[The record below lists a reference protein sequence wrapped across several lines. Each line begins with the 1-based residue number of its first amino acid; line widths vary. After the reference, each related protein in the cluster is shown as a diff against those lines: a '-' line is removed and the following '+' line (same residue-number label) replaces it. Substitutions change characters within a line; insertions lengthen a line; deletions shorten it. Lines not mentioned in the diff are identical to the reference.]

1 MSGTV
6 LETGDATVNHTGY
19 NLLLY
24 GAFCDM
30 DKVST
35 NKYMYNYSGECSK
48 HSLKTFF
55 FFLERCTFEKIQ
67 RQLLLWSLKIFQ
79 YNLTDWKAALKRRWP
94 LATTRA
100 TSYILC
106 AGVNCDSRAS
116 SWGLIYVKTSRDLVP
131 WSLKGYDCLQI
142 VLMIN
147 SRLWTVQ
154 QRGVSILVQMEHDEW
169 RRRGLLP

>member
-55 FFLERCTFEKIQ
+55 FFFFRKMYIRKDSETIALMEFENI
-67 RQLLLWSLKIFQ
+67 S
-79 YNLTDWKAALKRRWP
+79 
-94 LATTRA
+94 
-100 TSYILC
+100 
-106 AGVNCDSRAS
+106 V
-116 SWGLIYVKTSRDLVP
+116 
-131 WSLKGYDCLQI
+131 
-142 VLMIN
+142 
-147 SRLWTVQ
+147 
-154 QRGVSILVQMEHDEW
+154 
-169 RRRGLLP
+169 